1 MSDLVETLE
10 DRLADFTRD
19 TRVLLL
25 SGMALIIGSLSAVV
39 AWVLVW
45 LIAMITN
52 LSFYGQFS
60 AKLQSPEHHHL
71 GYYMILVPVIGGLI
85 IGVMARY
92 GSDKIRG
99 HGIPEALEAI
109 LFGRSQMEPKVAVLK
124 PLSSA
129 ISIGT
134 GGPFGAEGPIIMT
147 GGAVGSI
154 FAQFFQLSA
163 AERKTLLVAGASG
176 GMAAIFASPVSATL
190 LAVELL
196 LFEWRPRSFIPVAI
210 AAVSAAALRVPL
222 LGAGPIFPVQP
233 HAMLNS
239 EGLVFAFLVGIAAGL
254 GSGLLTTLVYAFEDL
269 FNKLPIH
276 WMWWPAIG
284 GLCVGIGGLIEPR
297 VLGVGYE
304 TIYELLRGHIVGA
317 ALLGILIGKSLVW
330 SLALGSGTS
339 GGVLAP
345 LLMMGGALGA
355 GLARFIPIGDTGVW
369 ALIGMAGMMGGTM
382 RSPLT
387 AMIIALEQT
396 QDLNLLPGLLAR
408 CVAAHAVTVLQY
420 RLSILT
426 EKVARRGYH
435 VMREYGVDPL
445 TMVRVGEVMDK
456 NPPLIPAK
464 MPLAEL
470 SDRIAR
476 SDPEVSRHEGL
487 LLVDE
492 KQQLAGIITR
502 GDVIR
507 ALAEDGHNDIT
518 VSAAGSHNVIVSY
531 ADELLY
537 EAVSK
542 MVHNNIG
549 RLPVVSRRDPRR
561 IVGYIGR
568 SNLMAGRLRHF
579 EDEYVRERRY
589 LRRREAQAGALAP
602 PNQEPSR
609 A

>member
-1 MSDLVETLE
+1 MRMSDLVETLE

-19 TRVLLL
+19 TRVILL

-45 LIAMITN
+45 LIATITN
-52 LSFYGQFS
+52 LSFFGQFS
-60 AKLQSPEHHHL
+60 SKFQSPEQHHL

-284 GLCVGIGGLIEPR
+284 GLFIGIGGLI
-297 VLGVGYE
+297 
-304 TIYELLRGHIVGA
+304 
-317 ALLGILIGKSLVW
+317 
-330 SLALGSGTS
+330 
-339 GGVLAP
+339 
-345 LLMMGGALGA
+345 
-355 GLARFIPIGDTGVW
+355 
-369 ALIGMAGMMGGTM
+369 
-382 RSPLT
+382 
-387 AMIIALEQT
+387 
-396 QDLNLLPGLLAR
+396 
-408 CVAAHAVTVLQY
+408 
-420 RLSILT
+420 
-426 EKVARRGYH
+426 
-435 VMREYGVDPL
+435 
-445 TMVRVGEVMDK
+445 
-456 NPPLIPAK
+456 
-464 MPLAEL
+464 
-470 SDRIAR
+470 
-476 SDPEVSRHEGL
+476 
-487 LLVDE
+487 
-492 KQQLAGIITR
+492 
-502 GDVIR
+502 
-507 ALAEDGHNDIT
+507 
-518 VSAAGSHNVIVSY
+518 
-531 ADELLY
+531 
-537 EAVSK
+537 
-542 MVHNNIG
+542 
-549 RLPVVSRRDPRR
+549 
-561 IVGYIGR
+561 
-568 SNLMAGRLRHF
+568 
-579 EDEYVRERRY
+579 
-589 LRRREAQAGALAP
+589 
-602 PNQEPSR
+602 
-609 A
+609 